1 MFLVAQFFI
10 IANSIEW
17 VEKLTLVH
25 DGSMFIA
32 YEFVDRLNFHL
43 HTTISGIYNHLVQ
56 IQSITG
62 LCILMKIHP
71 GKL

>member
-1 MFLVAQFFI
+1 MFLVAQFLI
-10 IANSIEW
+10 IGNSIEW
-17 VEKLTLVH
+17 VEKLTLVN
-25 DGSMFIA
+25 GSMFIA